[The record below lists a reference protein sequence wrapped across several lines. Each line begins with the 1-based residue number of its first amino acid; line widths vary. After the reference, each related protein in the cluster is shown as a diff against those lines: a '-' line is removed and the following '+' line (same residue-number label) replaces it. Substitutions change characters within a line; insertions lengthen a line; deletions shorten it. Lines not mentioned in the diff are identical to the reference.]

1 MQADHAPADFPICV
15 DGRMLAKQAT
25 GVASYARTMLASLQ
39 SAGAEIGI
47 LGDRGEAFN
56 RTPAGKLLAAMRP
69 GPRRL
74 ARAADGYH
82 ARDIFREAHVHF
94 GLYRRLTVL
103 RAPGPPGVMHWTYP
117 VPLWIEGWRNVYT
130 VHDVIPLDVSL
141 ASPVNPD
148 RLMSVLTQITASAD
162 RLVAVSDAARADI
175 VTRLGC
181 DPSFVTN
188 CSQAVDVTMVGAPG
202 MLPAPLI
209 KGHFYLYAGAFEAH
223 KNLERLI
230 EAHRSSGVSHPLVL
244 VGPDGPGP
252 AYLAGQVDG
261 ATPLLIRLP
270 YQDRPTLLRMI
281 ADARALL
288 FPSLAEGFGL
298 PVVEAMALGTPV
310 VTSRGGALEEVAGSA
325 ALLVDARDVG
335 SIARAIACLDA
346 QDALRD
352 RLARDGRARALAFG
366 RPAYAARL
374 MRLYQDVWT
383 NGVGR
388 AAQDRHRWL

>member
-1 MQADHAPADFPICV
+1 MPAAQPADFPICI
-15 DGRMLAKQAT
+15 DGRMLGKRAT
-25 GVASYARTMLASLQ
+25 GVASYARTMRTSLQ
-39 SAGAEIGI
+39 LAGVDVAI
-47 LGDRGEAFN
+47 LGDGGEASY
-56 RTPAGKLLAAMRP
+56 RSPPAKLLAAMRP
-69 GPRRL
+69 GRRHL
-74 ARAADGYH
+74 ALSADGYH

-94 GLYRRLTVL
+94 GLYRRLTRL
-103 RAPGPPGVMHWTYP
+103 RAPGPPGIMHWTYP
-117 VPLWIEGWRNVYT
+117 VPIRVEGWRNIYT
-130 VHDVIPLDVSL
+130 VHDVIPLDTAL
-141 ASPVNPD
+141 ASPVDPR
-148 RLMSVLTQITASAD
+148 RLRAVLSRIVASAD
-162 RLVAVSDAARADI
+162 RLVAVSETARADI
-175 VTRLGC
+175 VAALGC
-181 DPSFVTN
+181 DAAFVTN